1 MRRKFKLFPIILLLI
16 LITGCGSTE
25 TNLPD
30 SSEATMNQQVMQE
43 VEKLSE
49 EPKTEDEDEEEEAA
63 LETVDV
69 AQQDEADADIN
80 KIEIS
85 FDYTRMSTHASN
97 QIAVWVEDESGQLIK
112 TIYVSDF
119 TAARRGY
126 ENREDALNH
135 WVLTADPA
143 AMSDNEVDAISS
155 ATPQT
160 GNICFEWDLTDESGN
175 RVPDGRYFIKAE
187 GALYWS
193 SNVLYTG
200 EIAIPGAAPGEIE
213 VIMERSE
220 PENTDNEDMMQNVRM
235 EAVSE

>member
-25 TNLPD
+25 TD
-30 SSEATMNQQVMQE
+30 TAAQE
-43 VEKLSE
+43 GE
-49 EPKTEDEDEEEEAA
+49 TE
-63 LETVDV
+63 V
-69 AQQDEADADIN
+69 DIN

-135 WVLTADPA
+135 WALAANPA
-143 AMSDNEVDAISS
+143 AMSDDEVDAISS
-155 ATPQT
+155 ATPQA
-160 GNICFEWDLTDESGN
+160 GSQSFEWDLKDERGN
-175 RVPDGRYFIKAE
+175 RVPDGRYFIKLE
-187 GALYWS
+187 GTLYWS
-193 SNVLYTG
+193 SNVLYMG
-200 EIAIPGAAPGEIE
+200 EIVFPGTVPGELDIQ
-213 VIMERSE
+213 IERSE
-220 PENTDNEDMMQNVRM
+220 PENTENVNMIQNVRM
-235 EAVSE
+235 TAYDRD